1 MDATD
6 TALKDSTQIAMKQRP
21 AASPKP
27 AEAPAEEGTG
37 SRRHKRLGMVLNARY
52 RIVSLIA
59 SGGMSDVYKAVDL
72 HLEQAGSKD
81 NLVALKILRTSL
93 TRDMAARSLLAR
105 EAAKSRRLSHPNI
118 IRVHELNHDGENWF
132 LVMELLDGEPLS
144 RIIQRARPNGLKWKG
159 CKAVLRQ
166 ISDALAFSHKQGIV
180 HADLKPSNI
189 FFTKDGTI
197 KLLDFGVSRALQSHQ
212 PEDYLNPK
220 TEDETSIYGYTPA
233 YASPDLIAGKDPTP
247 QDDLYALACIS
258 YELLSSRHPFDREK
272 VSEEQLAKARLKK
285 PRGMPARFWRVTR
298 QQLRYQPKGSAL
310 KDLQKTLLPLPWHT
324 WGLAA
329 GTFFVAAVGGAF
341 WHSEY
346 QRAEATEWR
355 LAQVQDEQTALSVVL
370 EQPAERLAEAV
381 ANLPELQRAGVLR
394 LKSDL
399 ILTWYLERIEKILGT
414 SGRSELPDIPA
425 ALALIAEASQ
435 LYPRDHDL
443 VRIETQILRRQQ
455 SLQTALT
462 EDLNA
467 RLNEGSY
474 QNAEEFA
481 ALRKLGA
488 DLDLIGGNPLQPSDT
503 AVKTFDEQLSTALRE
518 DNDAALGRLLTIGDQ
533 FFTGT
538 AALSDKLDRARGMED
553 AVRQLENYHAAL
565 ANGNTNAPFPTRAAE
580 HFYGDRFERWQTTIT
595 DARNS
600 GDLDRVYQELSTLQ
614 ERIPSDFPPMGQI
627 RQSLADAYLAQGDAL
642 LSRNQ
647 TRQAQPLLRRATE
660 LMRQP

>member
-6 TALKDSTQIAMKQRP
+6 TALKDSTKSGINQQP
-21 AASPKP
+21 ASNPKP
-27 AEAPAEEGTG
+27 TAAAAEENTG
-37 SRRHKRLGMVLNARY
+37 NRRHKRLGMVLNARY

-93 TRDMAARSLLAR
+93 TRDVAARSLLAR

-166 ISDALAFSHKQGIV
+166 VSDALAFSHKQGIV

-189 FFTKDGTI
+189 FFTKEGTI

-212 PEDYLNPK
+212 PEDYLNPR

-247 QDDLYALACIS
+247 QDDLYALGCIS
-258 YELLSSRHPFDREK
+258 FELLSTRHPFDREK
-272 VSEEQLAKARLKK
+272 VSERQLAKARLRK

-298 QQLRYQPKGSAL
+298 QQLRYQPKGSSL
-310 KDLQKTLLPLPWHT
+310 DELQATLSPLPWST
-324 WGLAA
+324 WGLTA
-329 GTFFVAAVGGAF
+329 GTLVVAAIGSAF

-346 QRAEATEWR
+346 QRAEATER
-355 LAQVQDEQTALSVVL
+355 QLAQIHDEQLALATVL
-370 EQPAERLAEAV
+370 DQPPDKLTEA
-381 ANLPELQRAGVLR
+381 AAYLPDLQKAGVLR

-399 ILTWYLERIEKILGT
+399 VLTWYLERIEKILGA
-414 SGRSELPDIPA
+414 SARSELPDIPA

-435 LYPRDHDL
+435 LYPRDYDL
-443 VRIETQILRRQQ
+443 VRIEAQIRRRQQ
-455 SLQTALT
+455 SLEIALT
-462 EDLNA
+462 DDLSA

-474 QNAEEFA
+474 RNAEEFDA
-481 ALRKLGA
+481 VRKLGA
-488 DLDLIGGNPLQPSDT
+488 DLDLIGGDPLQPSGE
-503 AVKTFDEQLSTALRE
+503 AAEVFGQQLTSALQ
-518 DNDAALGRLLTIGDQ
+518 DNNDAALARLLTIGDQ
-533 FFTGT
+533 FFT
-538 AALSDKLDRARGMED
+538 ASAMVSDKLDRARGMED
-553 AVRQLENYHAAL
+553 AIRQLENYHARVADGHS
-565 ANGNTNAPFPTRAAE
+565 ATPFPTQAAE
-580 HFYGDRFERWQTTIT
+580 HFYGERFGHWQTAIS
-595 DARNS
+595 DARNA
-600 GDLDRVYQELSTLQ
+600 GELDRVYQELSVLQ
-614 ERIPSDFPPMGQI
+614 ERIPSDFAPLGQI
-627 RQSLADAYLAQGDAL
+627 RQTLADAYLAQGDAL
-642 LSRNQ
+642 LARNQ